1 MKINH
6 HQFGKRLICVV
17 LLLQV
22 SSIFSSSQH
31 SKIFDDTINID
42 LNKPVLEIEEP
53 LVGGIFDSNECL
65 VTKSEAK
72 KILIND
78 YGAESSVNPDE
89 KQRFILGKCNPVILV
104 NGIFASRLSVTV
116 NCKKLK
122 EKEKDKFKEMR
133 VFCGNQICSNENEE
147 NEEQV
152 IFPALMNSAFSLVED
167 GTNKFSACTGYFFQY
182 FNSKDECPKTDDGK
196 DVCLYSDY
204 IRIKYYGGTEKTKS
218 EAKCGLK
225 AIESVIHTG
234 VPLFDEAVNLAA
246 AAAKVFKEL
255 DKKLGKM
262 GYSEGFSL
270 AGIPQDYR
278 RFTTNNTFAEKA
290 LEFHVNRLY
299 KNTGKP
305 VIIIGHSYG
314 NLLTLSQL
322 LKAKPQTLSKIKQF
336 VALAPP
342 FAGASKLQDVFM
354 YGHRDFNIDLKIGD
368 MSLFKVNFDTF
379 GQRMLFKS
387 IPAIEELRPLPII
400 NELFTT
406 SKYKELG
413 EALKERIELEKKCKY
428 VNCDSDYVKEN
439 SVKWNKIFGTTFP
452 DLNENVCKLSS
463 SFFDIFKGEDT
474 SLNVNPCRAYMYNLG
489 LCPASVYKT
498 NNYFPVIE
506 DFEEFCESYDN
517 EHLLFSQTCDK
528 KGVCLDSLYENPPY
542 AFEDLEKTDT
552 LIEDFNNNFGDK
564 LGKIDRTF
572 FETQDSFNKKS
583 QKMIEYH
590 GKTSNLRDLP
600 IPPVDTIVLYTNFIP
615 TSTGFIIDKTQS
627 QESLPESQILER
639 GGDGTVP
646 NWSSYLVGLKWL
658 YDKKKDNK
666 SQKITLV
673 EYCSKL
679 AKSDKYKYVEGTD
692 KSFYALGCS
701 CLNDN
706 NIYVSHKECN
716 HASMLSDNKLID
728 YIGTLVFNK
737 NDKTGVTDGKKKAV
751 NNYNNSKDYL
761 DECNNGLF
769 AFSDL

>member
-6 HQFGKRLICVV
+6 HQFRKRLICVL

-22 SSIFSSSQH
+22 SFIFNSDRFSAG
-31 SKIFDDTINID
+31 FDNPMVLD
-42 LNKPVLEIEEP
+42 LDKPVLEMDES

-72 KILIND
+72 NILIND

-89 KQRFILGKCNPVILV
+89 NQRFILGKCNPVILV
-104 NGIFASRLSVTV
+104 NGIFASRLSVSV

-133 VFCGNQICSNENEE
+133 VFCGNKICSNEDEE

-152 IFPALMNSAFSLVED
+152 IFPALFNSAFSLVED
-167 GTNKFSACTGYFFQY
+167 GTNKFSSCTGYFFQY

-196 DVCLYSDY
+196 NTCLYSDY

-225 AIESVIHTG
+225 AIEGVIYTG
-234 VPLFDEAVNLAA
+234 ISIFDGAVNQG
-246 AAAKVFKEL
+246 AAKVFKEL

-262 GYSEGFSL
+262 GYSEGFSM
-270 AGIPQDYR
+270 AGVPQDYR

-290 LEFHVNRLY
+290 LEYHVNRLY

-314 NLLTLSQL
+314 NLLSLSQL

-336 VALAPP
+336 IALAPP

-354 YGHRDFNIDLKIGD
+354 YGHRDFNIDLKIKD
-368 MSLFKVNFDTF
+368 ASIFKVNFDTF

-387 IPAIEELRPLPII
+387 IPAIDELRPLPII
-400 NELFTT
+400 NELFTS

-413 EALKERIELEKKCKY
+413 EALKERINLEKKCQNE
-428 VNCDSDYVKEN
+428 NCDETYVKNN
-439 SVKWNKIFGTTFP
+439 SVKWEKIFGTAFP
-452 DLNENVCKLSS
+452 NLNENVCKLNSNI
-463 SFFDIFKGEDT
+463 FDIFKGEDT
-474 SLNVNPCRAYMYNLG
+474 SLNINPCRSYMYNLG
-489 LCPASVYKT
+489 LCPASMYKT
-498 NNYFPVIE
+498 KTFDPTLE
-506 DFEEFCESYDN
+506 DFEGNCEKYDN
-517 EHLLFSQTCDK
+517 KNILFSQTCDK
-528 KGVCLDSLYENPPY
+528 KGVCLDTLYEDPPY
-542 AFEDLEKTDT
+542 AFEELEKTDT
-552 LIEDFNNNFGDK
+552 LIEDFNKNFGDK
-564 LGKIDRTF
+564 LGKIDRSF
-572 FETQDSFNKKS
+572 FETRDSFRKKS
-583 QKMIEYH
+583 KKMIEYH
-590 GKTSNLRDLP
+590 RQSSNLKDLP
-600 IPPVDTIVLYTNFIP
+600 IPPVDTIVVYTNFIP

-627 QESLPESQILER
+627 QEKLPDSQILDK

-658 YDKKKDNK
+658 YDKKKDKK

-706 NIYVSHKECN
+706 NVYVSHKECN

-728 YIGTLVFNK
+728 YIGTIVYNK

-751 NNYNNSKDYL
+751 KNYNKSKDYL
-761 DECNNGLF
+761 NECNNGLF